1 VDTMLITMQT
11 ITPDNIRIEDY
22 DYPLPADRIAEK
34 PLEERDSS
42 KLLISKGGEIRH
54 SLYSNLADALPFKTA
69 LFFNNT
75 RVIPARLHFIKSS
88 GSVIEVFLLEPETG
102 NYETLYAKTAVFWKC
117 MVGGVKKWK
126 NQETLTSMLHVNNKD
141 VVLEAD
147 LVSKSPQYC
156 TIKFVWHTDNTFL
169 EIINAAGQIPLP
181 PYIKREV
188 TENDKLR
195 YQTVYAHHN
204 GSVAAPTAGLHFN
217 EQLMKKLHATGINS
231 SFLTLHVGA
240 GTFRPVSADTIAGH
254 EMHEEHFEVD
264 IDALQVLT
272 DETNKI
278 IPVGTT
284 SMRTLESLYWIGV
297 KLLNEGKITEQQL
310 LTLSQW
316 EDRELSSQSPP
327 PRSAVF
333 KWLKAQLLA
342 KGITKLRGKT
352 GICIV
357 PGYQFRVCDGLIT
370 NFHQPRST
378 LLLLI
383 AAMVGDKWKHIYETA
398 LASDYRFLSYGD
410 GCLIMLPD

>member
-1 VDTMLITMQT
+1 MQT
-11 ITPDNIRIEDY
+11 VNPEKIRIEDY
-22 DYPLPADRIAEK
+22 DYLLPADRIAEK
-34 PLEERDSS
+34 PLEQRDSS
-42 KLLISKGGEIRH
+42 KLLIAKGDEILH
-54 SLYSNLADALPFKTA
+54 SLYSNLADALPSKTA

-75 RVIPARLHFIKSS
+75 KVIPARLHFIKST
-88 GSVIEVFLLEPETG
+88 GGIIEVFLLEPETG
-102 NYETLYAKTAVFWKC
+102 NYETLYEKTAVFWKC

-126 NQETLTSMLHVNNKD
+126 NQEILSSMLVVNNRD
-141 VVLEAD
+141 VLLEAH
-147 LVSKSPQYC
+147 LESKSQNHC
-156 TIKFVWHTDNTFL
+156 TIKFVWHTENTFL

-181 PYIKREV
+181 PYIKRDAN
-188 TENDKLR
+188 ENDKLR

-217 EQLMKKLHATGINS
+217 EQLMKKLNVAGINT

-264 IDALQVLT
+264 IEALQALT
-272 DETNKI
+272 GETNKI

-297 KLLNEGKITEQQL
+297 KLLKEGELTEQQIF
-310 LTLSQW
+310 TLSQW
-316 EDRELSSQSPP
+316 EDKDLSMQSPP
-327 PRSAVF
+327 PKSVVF
-333 KWLKAQLLA
+333 KWLIAQLLA
-342 KGITKLRGKT
+342 KGMTKLRGKT

-357 PGYQFRVCDGLIT
+357 PGYQFMVCDGLIT

-383 AAMVGDKWKHIYETA
+383 AAMVGDKWKHTYETA
-398 LASDYRFLSYGD
+398 LANDYRFLSYGD
-410 GCLIMLPD
+410 GCLFMLPNQSL

>member
-1 VDTMLITMQT
+1 MQT
-11 ITPDNIRIEDY
+11 VNPEKIRIEDY
-22 DYPLPADRIAEK
+22 DYLLPADRIAEK
-34 PLEERDSS
+34 PLEQRDSS
-42 KLLISKGGEIRH
+42 KLLIARGDEILH
-54 SLYSNLADALPFKTA
+54 SLYSNLADALPAKTA

-75 RVIPARLHFIKSS
+75 KVIPARLHFIKST
-88 GSVIEVFLLEPETG
+88 GGIIEVFLLEPETG
-102 NYETLYAKTAVFWKC
+102 NYETLYEKTAVFWKC

-126 NQETLTSMLHVNNKD
+126 NQEILTSMLVVNNKD
-141 VVLEAD
+141 VLLEAH
-147 LVSKSPQYC
+147 LESKSHNYC
-156 TIKFVWHTDNTFL
+156 TIKFVWHTENTFL

-181 PYIKREV
+181 PYIKRDV
-188 TENDKLR
+188 NENDKLR

-217 EQLMKKLHATGINS
+217 EQLMKKLNVAGINA

-264 IDALQVLT
+264 IEALQVLVG
-272 DETNKI
+272 ETNKI

-297 KLLNEGKITEQQL
+297 KLLKEGELTEQPIF
-310 LTLSQW
+310 TLSQW
-316 EDRELSSQSPP
+316 EDKDLSMQSPP
-327 PRSAVF
+327 PKSVVF
-333 KWLKAQLLA
+333 KWLIAQLLA
-342 KGITKLRGKT
+342 KGMTKLRGKT

-357 PGYQFRVCDGLIT
+357 PGYQFRVCNGLIT

-383 AAMVGDKWKHIYETA
+383 AAMVGDKWKDIYETA
-398 LASDYRFLSYGD
+398 LANDYRFLSYGD
-410 GCLIMLPD
+410 GCLFMLPNQSL

>member
-1 VDTMLITMQT
+1 MN
-11 ITPDNIRIEDY
+11 PKNIRIEDY
-22 DYPLPADRIAEK
+22 DYLLPADRIAEK

-42 KLLISKGGEIRH
+42 KLLISKGGEIGH
-54 SLYSNLADALPFKTA
+54 SLYSNLPDVLPVKTS

-88 GSVIEVFLLEPETG
+88 GSVIEIFLLEPETG

-126 NQETLTSMLHVNNKD
+126 NQETLTSKLLINNKD
-141 VVLEAD
+141 VVLEAH
-147 LVSKSPQYC
+147 LVSKSAQYC
-156 TIKFVWHTDNTFL
+156 TIKFVWHTENTFL

-217 EQLMKKLHATGINS
+217 VQLMKKLQVAGVSS

-264 IDALQVLT
+264 VESMQVLIG
-272 DETNKI
+272 ENNKI

-297 KLLNEGKITEQQL
+297 KLLKAGKITEQQL
-310 LTLSQW
+310 FTLSQW
-316 EDRELSSQSPP
+316 EDSTLSSESPP
-327 PRSAVF
+327 PRAVVF
-333 KWLKAQLLA
+333 KWLIAQLSA
-342 KGITKLRGKT
+342 KGLTKLRGKT

>member
-1 VDTMLITMQT
+1 
-11 ITPDNIRIEDY
+11 
-22 DYPLPADRIAEK
+22 
-34 PLEERDSS
+34 
-42 KLLISKGGEIRH
+42 
-54 SLYSNLADALPFKTA
+54 
-69 LFFNNT
+69 
-75 RVIPARLHFIKSS
+75 
-88 GSVIEVFLLEPETG
+88 
-102 NYETLYAKTAVFWKC
+102 
-117 MVGGVKKWK
+117 
-126 NQETLTSMLHVNNKD
+126 
-141 VVLEAD
+141 
-147 LVSKSPQYC
+147 
-156 TIKFVWHTDNTFL
+156 VWHTENTFL

-181 PYIKREV
+181 PYIKRDAN
-188 TENDKLR
+188 ENDKLR
-195 YQTVYAHHN
+195 YQTVYADHN

-217 EQLMKKLHATGINS
+217 EQLMKKLNVAGINT

-264 IDALQVLT
+264 IEALQVLT
-272 DETNKI
+272 GETNKI

-297 KLLNEGKITEQQL
+297 KLLKEGELTEQQIF
-310 LTLSQW
+310 TLSQW
-316 EDRELSSQSPP
+316 EDKDLSMQSPP
-327 PRSAVF
+327 PKSVVF
-333 KWLKAQLLA
+333 KWLIAQLLA

-383 AAMVGDKWKHIYETA
+383 AAMVGDKWKYIYETA